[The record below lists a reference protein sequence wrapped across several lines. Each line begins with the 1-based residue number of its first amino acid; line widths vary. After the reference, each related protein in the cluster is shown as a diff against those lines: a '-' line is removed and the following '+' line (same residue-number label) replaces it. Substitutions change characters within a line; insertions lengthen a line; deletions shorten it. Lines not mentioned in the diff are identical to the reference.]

1 MSKAAGER
9 QEMSEET
16 ARHEGTGWERRCREG
31 RLGIELE
38 SEEDILLPS
47 QQGSKSFSESGMW
60 AENHGE
66 A

>member
-1 MSKAAGER
+1 
-9 QEMSEET
+9 MSEET